1 MKYKC
6 PPIYKYGLLL
16 IIIYMLFKHQ
26 KIVPAD
32 KLLINSVIITLVIW
46 LLDYMLIREHEHIF
60 GNDVNDDKH
69 EKFKNDFD
77 DGEIEEIINSYDVNI
92 KPSIDDDEIIEQGEQ
107 QERDDTGYIRSYQRE
122 HFTMP
127 SKSSRKMDKYSG
139 RQYYNTMNM
148 NS

>member
-46 LLDYMLIREHEHIF
+46 LLDYMLIREHENIF
-60 GNDVNDDKH
+60 GNDVNDAKQ

-77 DGEIEEIINSYDVNI
+77 DEEIEEIINSYDVNI
-92 KPSIDDDEIIEQGEQ
+92 KPSADDDEIIEHDEQ
-107 QERDDTGYIRSYQRE
+107 QECDNMGYIKSHKRE

-127 SKSSRKMDKYSG
+127 GKSSRKMDKYSG

-148 NS
+148 NL